1 MHLKS
6 YTGPINVLVLNGER
20 EQSETAT
27 TPAESVLPTT
37 SASISSSGSTHI
49 TGLTSLTQQRERV
62 AVATPGQETG
72 TSTAAEAVESESN
85 KNEESIRNLSLEE
98 LIQNVVE
105 ANMRIFANG
114 IQEKTTHMA
123 TTSQGDSMPM
133 ESEDG
138 RTAVSSEDRIEPMEV
153 SHEGD
158 GSKGSGGGVGAS
170 ETAASEV
177 MRATVQSIVEAVS
190 KESRERE
197 ALAAKAQGEFSC
209 NLRCHTCTHTRAGQ
223 GAAPC
228 LRRGTFSLFL
238 ISPVHAHVHTDMHTI
253 YIA

>member
-6 YTGPINVLVLNGER
+6 YTGPINVLVLNGEGK
-20 EQSETAT
+20 QSEMAT
-27 TPAESVLPTT
+27 TRAESVLPAT
-37 SASISSSGSTHI
+37 SASISSSDSTHM
-49 TGLTSLTQQRERV
+49 TGLTSLTQQREAV

-72 TSTAAEAVESESN
+72 TSAAAEAVESESN

-123 TTSQGDSMPM
+123 TTSQGDSLPM
-133 ESEDG
+133 ESEDSKT
-138 RTAVSSEDRIEPMEV
+138 TAENPVRSGDRVEPMEV

-209 NLRCHTCTHTRAGQ
+209 NLWC
-223 GAAPC
+223 
-228 LRRGTFSLFL
+228 
-238 ISPVHAHVHTDMHTI
+238 IMHAHTLVRT
-253 YIA
+253 